1 MKLGAYDYLTK
12 PFKIEELKVI
22 IEKAYEKKKLV
33 SENLLLKTQIKRQA
47 ETYKIIT
54 KSPLMFEILENVKK
68 VAISDF
74 PVLICGESGVG
85 KELVAKA
92 IHDASHRVNGPFIPI
107 NCGAIPE
114 NMLESELFGHEKGA
128 FTSAYAKK
136 LGLLEISNHGTLFLD
151 EISELAPQLQ
161 GKMLRVIETGTF
173 FRVGGVKEIK
183 VDVRFVSATNKDIKG
198 EIDKGN
204 FRSDF
209 YYRISTVTLFIPPLR
224 DRKED
229 IPLLVEHTIN
239 HNPAFKNKKF
249 SNEALGILSEYAW
262 PGKLRELQN
271 VIHRVLL
278 LSKGEAIHPHDL
290 PSDLIEDRKIFGK
303 QLKDIEREHI
313 LKVLR
318 EVGGQKICSG
328 ELLRRQNSVRQKFL
342 LYWKVPTR
350 SWNLGT
356 FTKQPDPYSIHVR
369 V

>member
-74 PVLICGESGVG
+74 PVLICSESGVG

-136 LGLLEISNHGTLFLD
+136 LGLLEIS
-151 EISELAPQLQ
+151 
-161 GKMLRVIETGTF
+161 K
-173 FRVGGVKEIK
+173 
-183 VDVRFVSATNKDIKG
+183 
-198 EIDKGN
+198 
-204 FRSDF
+204 
-209 YYRISTVTLFIPPLR
+209 
-224 DRKED
+224 
-229 IPLLVEHTIN
+229 
-239 HNPAFKNKKF
+239 
-249 SNEALGILSEYAW
+249 
-262 PGKLRELQN
+262 
-271 VIHRVLL
+271 
-278 LSKGEAIHPHDL
+278 HPHDL

-342 LYWKVPTR
+342 LY
-350 SWNLGT
+350 
-356 FTKQPDPYSIHVR
+356 
-369 V
+369 